1 MCLAQR
7 DCRWVRKPELAVKS
21 PMEQLAEQLAVM
33 TLQKRD
39 KSWLEGKASE
49 TTHEDGGMR
58 VRLVCALTELG

>member
-1 MCLAQR
+1 MCLVQR

-21 PMEQLAEQLAVM
+21 PMEQLAVM

-39 KSWLEGKASE
+39 KSWLKGKASE

-58 VRLVCALTELG
+58 VTLVCGLTELG